1 MLYLP
6 ILLLLSALSVPAQ
19 DSAPSGMILLVK
31 GQVELA
37 RGGVNRPVRLGEL
50 LFSGDRLSVGDG
62 EAVFVHC
69 PLGKRMRLGPGTVAL
84 LSANQVKSRSG
95 PEAEV
100 LDDRE
105 CAIPKVALGAE
116 SLERIGGM
124 RPRGKPPMTV
134 YLGGR
139 ISTGRPVFRWRPVKG
154 AQTYQISV
162 SDELGRVIWSAET
175 RGSSLDFPDGEV
187 ELADGWFSWKV
198 TALNDSEIVAQQT
211 TPLEIRHSDT
221 AADGQTAG
229 QDDSEIVAEQT
240 TPLEIRHSDTA
251 ADGET
256 AGQDELL
263 LRAVELE
270 DRGYFAEAASCL
282 RRLGS
287 AYPADER
294 LPRRV
299 AWLYWKAGLLPAFN
313 EQMQALEAA
322 SGKR

>member
-84 LSANQVKSRSG
+84 LSANQVKSGSG
-95 PEAEV
+95 PEAQV

-175 RGSSLDFPDGEV
+175 HGSSLDFPDGEV

-221 AADGQTAG
+221 AADGQ
-229 QDDSEIVAEQT
+229 
-240 TPLEIRHSDTA
+240 
-251 ADGET
+251 T

>member
-50 LFSGDRLSVGDG
+50 LFSGDRLLVGDG

-221 AADGQTAG
+221 AADG
-229 QDDSEIVAEQT
+229 
-240 TPLEIRHSDTA
+240 
-251 ADGET
+251 ET

>member
-50 LFSGDRLSVGDG
+50 LFSGDRLLVGDG

-95 PEAEV
+95 PEAQV

-124 RPRGKPPMTV
+124 RPRGRPPMTV

-221 AADGQTAG
+221 AAN
-229 QDDSEIVAEQT
+229 
-240 TPLEIRHSDTA
+240 
-251 ADGET
+251 GET

-282 RRLGS
+282 RRLGG

>member
-50 LFSGDRLSVGDG
+50 LFSGDRLLVGDG

-95 PEAEV
+95 PEAQV

-124 RPRGKPPMTV
+124 RPRGRPPMTV

-221 AADGQTAG
+221 AADG
-229 QDDSEIVAEQT
+229 
-240 TPLEIRHSDTA
+240 
-251 ADGET
+251 ET

-282 RRLGS
+282 RRLGG

>member
-95 PEAEV
+95 PEAQV

-116 SLERIGGM
+116 SLERIGGL
-124 RPRGKPPMTV
+124 RPRGRPPMTV

-229 QDDSEIVAEQT
+229 QD
-240 TPLEIRHSDTA
+240 
-251 ADGET
+251 
-256 AGQDELL
+256 ELL